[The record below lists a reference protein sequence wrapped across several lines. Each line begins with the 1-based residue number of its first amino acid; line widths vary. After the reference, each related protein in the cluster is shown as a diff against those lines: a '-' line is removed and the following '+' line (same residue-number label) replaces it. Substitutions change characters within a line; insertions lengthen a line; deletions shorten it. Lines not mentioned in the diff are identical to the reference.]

1 MAETLPE
8 SLDEPVPP
16 DNSMFQDAVDALRQG
31 DKKRAKDI
39 ITGLL
44 KEDQNNTTYW
54 VWLSAAVDNTKE
66 RIYCLQTALKL
77 DPENTTA
84 KRGLVLLGALEPD
97 ENIQPFPMNRPRAW
111 EEKLLLANE
120 KPKERLG
127 LRGMT
132 RNPVVRLMGIVVLGV
147 GLCAAVVFGFIL
159 PNRAS
164 VRPTNTVT
172 PGPSPTFTFTPT
184 LFGAAPAPTT
194 SFVGPTPLW
203 MLLPAT
209 YTPTPF
215 YVITPRDPISFDQ
228 NRIARD
234 AYAKGDWDFFIEN
247 MEFISQMEPQ
257 AADIH
262 YYIGEAYRF
271 KGEASNAL
279 ESYNDALEIDPD
291 FGPPYLGLARARLMQ
306 DPNVNVEY
314 LFDEAISRDPDFG
327 EIYLERARYFISNN
341 DPEAAIVDL
350 NRADQL
356 MPESPVVHLEYANAY
371 LALDDRENALLSA
384 EKSYSLDIT
393 NLAVYPLL
401 GELYIENGQY
411 QGSIDALQLYVVYQ
425 DEDSLAFARLG
436 QAYFEL
442 GDYETALANLNTAFS
457 LNPNGLRRFHVYRGL
472 VHLELNNLDDAV
484 IELEQAFDVDESSF
498 DVNFG
503 LVKAYYLQE
512 KFGSAF
518 LKVEALMTLAETDE
532 EIANTLYWRALIQE
546 KRGET
551 VDATRTWQDLL
562 AMDEDVLTSEMRLE
576 AEMHLKAVI
585 TPTNTPKPGTPGPRT
600 PTRTRTP
607 TP

>member
-8 SLDEPVPP
+8 TVENP
-16 DNSMFQDAVDALRQG
+16 MFQDAVDALRRG
-31 DKKRAKDI
+31 DKMRAKDI

-44 KEDQNNTTYW
+44 KEDQNNATYW

-66 RIYCLQTALKL
+66 RIYCLQTAIKL
-77 DPENTTA
+77 DPQNATA

-111 EEKLLLANE
+111 EDKLLLANE

-132 RNPVVRLMGIVVLGV
+132 RSPIVRLMGMIVLGA

-159 PNRAS
+159 PNRAN

-184 LFGAAPAPTT
+184 LFGAAPAAT
-194 SFVGPTPLW
+194 STYIGPTPLW

-209 YTPTPF
+209 YTPTPL
-215 YVITPRDPISFDQ
+215 YVNTPRDPLAFDQ
-228 NRIARD
+228 NRLAKD
-234 AYAKGDWDFFIEN
+234 AFAKGDWDTYIDN
-247 MEFISQMEPQ
+247 MELIARMEPQ

-262 YYIGEAYRF
+262 YYLGEAYRF

-279 ESYNDALEIDPD
+279 EAYNDALELDPD
-291 FGPPYLGLARARLMQ
+291 FGPPYLGLARARMMQ

-314 LFDEAISRDPDFG
+314 LFDEAISRDPNFG
-327 EIYLERARYFISNN
+327 EIYLERARYFLRKG

-350 NRADQL
+350 NRADEL
-356 MPESPVVHLEYANAY
+356 MPESPVVHLEYAHAY
-371 LALDDRENALLSA
+371 LDLDDTENALKSA

-393 NLAVYPLL
+393 NLDVYPLL
-401 GELYIENGQY
+401 GELYINSGEY
-411 QGSIDALQLYVVYQ
+411 QKGIDALQLYVIYK
-425 DEDSLAFARLG
+425 DEDALAFARLG
-436 QAYFEL
+436 QAYFEQ
-442 GDYETALANLNTAFS
+442 GDYEAARSNLDTAFT
-457 LNPNGLRRFHVYRGL
+457 LNPSGLRRFHLYRGL
-472 VHLELNNLDDAV
+472 TNLELDRLDQAV
-484 IELEQAFDVDESSF
+484 EDLERAYDYDESSF
-498 DVNFG
+498 EANLG

-512 KFGSAF
+512 KFGSGF
-518 LKVEALMTLAETDE
+518 LKVEALLSLAETDQ
-532 EIANTLYWRALIQE
+532 EIATALYWRALIQE

-551 VDATRTWQDLL
+551 RDAVRTWQDLL
-562 AMDEDVLTSEMRLE
+562 AMSDDALTNEMRLE
-576 AEMHLKAVI
+576 ADMHLRAVI
-585 TPTNTPKPGTPGPRT
+585 TPTNTPRPVTK
-600 PTRTRTP
+600 TP